1 MQTADAR
8 MGHLM
13 QGHHVAMA
21 MGKGIGEPF
30 MALTELD
37 IAIDQAT
44 AAITA
49 PGGQLAVG
57 KAVIRGAELPVFENA
72 PASLREFIAF
82 FMAAN
87 ADKEFLVYQE
97 ERRSFADVQA
107 EALRIAAMLQHR
119 FGIAKGDRV
128 AIAMRNYP
136 EWVSVFIGATMVG
149 AVVVPMNAWWQ
160 SDELA
165 YGLKDS
171 GTRLAFV
178 DEERARRIADIRD
191 LSVAMVTVRTSHAV
205 SASLGASAL
214 DEALADSPAE
224 PWYLPPLYP
233 EDDATIMYTSGST
246 GAPKGAVST
255 HRAIVSGSLNY
266 LVQGLSMLML
276 AQAKGVELPAQQVML
291 LNVPLFHITGL
302 VPVMLVSVAIGRKM
316 IIMHRWDAGE
326 ALRMIERE
334 RCTYFVGVPTMS
346 LELMQ
351 HPDRDKY
358 DLSTLLDIAGG
369 GAPRP
374 AEHVERLAQ
383 AFPGKNP
390 ALGYGLTET
399 NGVGAG
405 NVRENYRL
413 KPDSTGRASKPMV
426 ELMVAGDDMKPMP
439 TGEVGEVCIRSAA
452 NVRGYWNKPEATA
465 AAFPGDGWFRTGDL
479 GRFDED
485 GYLFIVDRKKDIII
499 RGGEN
504 ISAVEV
510 ESAIYVHPAVAEAS
524 VFGLP
529 DERLGEIVGAVV
541 YPKAGEAL
549 EGEAIIQF
557 VARELAAFKV
567 PARVWIAPE
576 PLPKLGSG
584 KIDKVG
590 LRAKFREVHLGRAA

>member
-1 MQTADAR
+1 
-8 MGHLM
+8 
-13 QGHHVAMA
+13 
-21 MGKGIGEPF
+21 
-30 MALTELD
+30 MALTPLD
-37 IAIDQAT
+37 LAQDAAI

-49 PGGQLAVG
+49 PGGPLAVG
-57 KAVIRGAELPVFENA
+57 PVTVRGLELPGFVNA
-72 PASLREFIAF
+72 PGNLRDLVAM
-82 FMAAN
+82 FMPAHAE
-87 ADKEFLVYQE
+87 KEFLVYQG
-97 ERRSFADVQA
+97 ERLRFGEVS
-107 EALRIAAMLQHR
+107 ALATRMAAMLQHR
-119 FGIAKGDRV
+119 HGIAKGDRV

-136 EWVSVFIGATMVG
+136 EWITLFLGAIMLG

-165 YGLKDS
+165 YGLRDS
-171 GTRLAFV
+171 GARLALV
-178 DEERARRIADIRD
+178 DEERLRRIAAIPG
-191 LSVAMVTVRTSHAV
+191 LSLPMIAVRTSHAV
-205 SASLGASAL
+205 AAEHGATTL
-214 DEALADSPAE
+214 DDALADSPPA
-224 PWYLPPLYP
+224 PWFLSEIHP

-255 HRAIVSGSLNY
+255 HRGIVSGTLSY
-266 LVQGLSMLML
+266 LVQGLAMLQL
-276 AQAKGVELPAQQVML
+276 ASQQGVQLPPQQIML

-302 VPVMLVSVAIGRKM
+302 VPVLLVSIAIGRKL

-326 ALRMIERE
+326 ALRLIEAE

-358 DLSTLLDIAGG
+358 DLSSLVDIAGG

-374 AEHVERLAQ
+374 PEHVERLAK

-390 ALGYGLTET
+390 AIGYGLTET

-405 NVRENYRL
+405 NIRDNYRL
-413 KPDSTGRASKPMV
+413 KPASTGRPSKPIV
-426 ELMVAGDDMKPMP
+426 EMIIADEAMRPLP
-439 TGEVGEVCIRSAA
+439 TGEVGEVCIRSVA
-452 NVRGYWNKPEATA
+452 NVRGYWMKPLATD
-465 AAFPGDGWFRTGDL
+465 AAFTKDGWFRTGDL

-485 GYLFIVDRKKDIII
+485 GYLTIVDRKKDIII

-510 ESAIYVHPAVAEAS
+510 EAAIYSHPAVAEAS

-541 YPKAGEAL
+541 YPKPGEPL
-549 EGEAIIQF
+549 EGEAVIQF

-567 PARVWIAPE
+567 PARVWIASE

-590 LRAKFREVHLGRAA
+590 LRTRFRAEHLGKAA